1 MSKTI
6 NFLNKVAF
14 AIVTILVLIS
24 TTTVVRAEEDNI
36 DLSGLKKELVLYNA
50 DGDIDGDGV
59 EDLWVGFRYDSD
71 DYDYYLE
78 VTYNG
83 KTLSSLLDEGY
94 IVEYRSFRQSISG
107 ISWGDWIDLKNTDIK
122 NNIIDLSD
130 FLSVCEFKIF
140 SDTGN
145 LISSSDRIICSPVYI
160 TFPIDISTKPY
171 IYDSNQH

>member
-71 DYDYYLE
+71 DYDSYLE

-94 IVEYRSFRQSISG
+94 IVEYKSYAQSTSG
-107 ISWGDWIDLKNTDIK
+107 SSWGQWTALTIMI
-122 NNIIDLSD
+122 
-130 FLSVCEFKIF
+130 
-140 SDTGN
+140 
-145 LISSSDRIICSPVYI
+145 
-160 TFPIDISTKPY
+160 
-171 IYDSNQH
+171 